1 MGCQGYVGYTFL
13 HLFLATLSSVSA
25 AQLNLV
31 KRTGIDTSDLL
42 TVIALLAMCIFLL
55 VLMYYMRP
63 GPLKYIAFVVFI
75 VVMSTLLRKIVE
87 RYNGN
92 NILINVLMNLTSV
105 YLAITLAAAWNP
117 GFWGFLL
124 AGMIGLFLSQLGYTA
139 AVIIGAPG
147 KADGINYWISL
158 FGTGIFTVYVAYDT
172 KRVKEDALKCKGNPD
187 YINGALGLYLNI
199 LGRFLP
205 PAKR

>member
-1 MGCQGYVGYTFL
+1 MACQGYVGYTYL

-31 KRTGIDTSDLL
+31 KEAGIDTSDLL
-42 TVIALLAMCIFLL
+42 TDVALLAACIGLL

-63 GPLKYIAFVVFI
+63 GPLKYVAFVLFI
-75 VVMSTLLRKIVE
+75 IVTSTLLRKTVE
-87 RYNGN
+87 RYSGN

-105 YLAITLAAAWNP
+105 YLAITLASLWNP

-124 AGMIGLFLSQLGYTA
+124 AGMIGLLLSQLGYSA

-158 FGTGIFTVYVAYDT
+158 FGTGVFTVYLAYDT
-172 KRVKEDALKCKGNPD
+172 ERVKEAALKCKGNPD

-199 LGRFLP
+199 VGRFLP
-205 PAKR
+205 AGK